1 MSYMATNKN
10 GFQDDKYEAVYNWL
24 TEAGSERVAI
34 EVTNILSCNQV
45 HDLYDGL
52 VADDEIEETDY

>member
-1 MSYMATNKN
+1 MSYMATNMN

-24 TEAGSERVAI
+24 TEAGSEEVAI
-34 EVTNILSCNQV
+34 KVTNILSCNQV

-52 VADDEIEETDY
+52 VSDGCIEDND